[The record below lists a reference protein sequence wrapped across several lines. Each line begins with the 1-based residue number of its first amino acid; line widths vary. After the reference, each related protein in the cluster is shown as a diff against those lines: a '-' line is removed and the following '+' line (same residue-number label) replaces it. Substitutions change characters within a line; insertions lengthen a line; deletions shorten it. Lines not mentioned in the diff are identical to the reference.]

1 MAKVQLKG
9 HPLDC
14 FVMVIFAFDF
24 DLAFKQNHS
33 LPQTPISAPLL
44 KAEFPNV
51 KNYLR
56 KW

>member
-33 LPQTPISAPLL
+33 LPQTPITAPLL

-51 KNYLR
+51 KNCL
-56 KW
+56 W